1 MSELLLP
8 NDSSLFTQGN
18 NDKALIVEGGAMRG
32 IFATGLLDEFIE
44 HKFNPFNFY
53 CGVSAGALNISA
65 YLAGMKE
72 RNLKLYTDFATRPE
86 FMSVSRFMK
95 GGHLLDMDW
104 LWQMMQSHLKLD
116 HKKIEQHRFH
126 VGVTDIQKAQ
136 TLFKQAKGE
145 ALEQLLKVSSTLP
158 IFYRGF
164 PKLHGQAMTDG
175 GIADAIPV
183 RHAIEQGAKQIMV
196 MRSRLK
202 EYQQKPS
209 VFDHLLAYRY
219 RKQPK
224 LALLFKTRA
233 QRYNETLELIRNPPS
248 GVEILEVCPPP
259 AFSVSRLDRSKENLL
274 KSYELGKQAASGV
287 MGQWHNMNNK

>member
-1 MSELLLP
+1 MSDILIP
-8 NDSSLFTQGN
+8 NSPSLFTPGDC
-18 NDKALIVEGGAMRG
+18 DKALIVEGGAMRG

-53 CGVSAGALNISA
+53 CGVSAGALNLSA

-86 FMSVSRFMK
+86 FMNFPRFIK

-104 LWQMMQSHLKLD
+104 LWMMMERHLKLD
-116 HKKIEQHRFH
+116 AVKVAQHKFH

-136 TLFKQAKGE
+136 TLFKQAKGDS
-145 ALEQLLKVSSTLP
+145 LEQLLKVSSTLP

-164 PKLHGQAMTDG
+164 PKLHGKAMTDG

-259 AFSVSRLDRSKENLL
+259 AFSVSRLDRSKKNLL
-274 KSYELGKQAASGV
+274 KSYDLGKQAASGV
-287 MGQWHNMNNK
+287 MKQWNNMNIK

>member
-8 NDSSLFTQGN
+8 NDPSQFTQGS

-104 LWQMMQSHLKLD
+104 LWQMMQSHLELD

-202 EYQQKPS
+202 EYQQKTS

-224 LALLFKTRA
+224 LAYLFKTRA
-233 QRYNETLELIRNPPS
+233 QRYNQTLQLIRNPPK

-259 AFSVSRLDRSKENLL
+259 SFSISRLDRSKENLL